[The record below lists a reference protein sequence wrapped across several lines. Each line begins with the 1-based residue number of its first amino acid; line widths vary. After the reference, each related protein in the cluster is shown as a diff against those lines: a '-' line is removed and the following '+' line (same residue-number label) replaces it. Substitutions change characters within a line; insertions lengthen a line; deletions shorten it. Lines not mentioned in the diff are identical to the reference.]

1 MLGSPVLFRRITS
14 FSAAAQISADIPL
27 LFRRSQASFTFLN
40 LRRRP
45 SRSFLSR
52 TFITNLLSEQA
63 EEQILTVTLC
73 SPFSSAKQDSAYS
86 FFSISALLTV
96 FPSTQELKK
105 LLRLS
110 SPIQYYRSLF
120 LLLSRAMAATKTAIT
135 INQMIGY
142 HLIPMFGSGSLETSP
157 MTSIVSPGLSD

>member
-40 LRRRP
+40 LRRRS

-120 LLLSRAMAATKTAIT
+120 LLSRAMAATKTAIT